1 MTNTIKNSLL
11 IRNVRPWGAALT
23 DILIHNGRIT
33 RIESGIIAER
43 TPVEEGDN
51 AIILPGLV
59 EAHAH
64 LDKSLLGMGWRP
76 NQAGPSLMD
85 KIENERRLK
94 KEWNID
100 PARQSARQVV
110 LSLGHGSTV
119 IRSHVDIDTEVGLGG
134 IEGVAATRETYRDAV
149 EIEIVAFPQSGLM
162 SCPGTLELM
171 DAALANG
178 ADVVGGLDPCGID
191 RDPQGHLDAVFAL
204 AEKHGKPIDI
214 HLHEPDELGAFSM
227 EMILD
232 RTRAH
237 GMQGKVVISHAF
249 CLGMANRARAH
260 GLVDRLARECI
271 AISTVATPSRPVPA
285 AAELRDAGVTLCA
298 GSDGIRDTWGPY
310 GNADMLERA
319 MLLGLRNNLVTDSDL
334 EHALWVCTQGGA
346 KAMGVKDYGL
356 AVGCAGDVVL
366 VDAETVAHAV
376 VERPRRNLVVKRG
389 EVVARDGA
397 ALVKAP

>member
-1 MTNTIKNSLL
+1 MKNSLL

-23 DILIHNGRIT
+23 DILIHNGAIT
-33 RIESGIIAER
+33 RITPGIKAEG

-59 EAHAH
+59 DAHAH

-110 LSLGHGSTV
+110 LALSHGTTV
-119 IRSHVDIDTEVGLGG
+119 IRSHVDIDSEVGLRG
-134 IEGVAATRETYRDAV
+134 IDGVAATRETYRDAID
-149 EIEIVAFPQSGLM
+149 IEIVAFPQSGLM
-162 SCPGTLELM
+162 SFPGTLELM

-191 RDPQGHLDAVFAL
+191 RDPQGHLDAVFGL

-214 HLHEPDELGAFSM
+214 HLHEPDELGAFSL
-227 EMILD
+227 EMILE

-249 CLGMANRARAH
+249 CLGMTNRARAH

-271 AISTVATPSRPVPA
+271 AVATVATPSRPVPA

-319 MLLGLRNNLVTDSDL
+319 MLLGLRNNFLTDSDL

-346 KAMGVKDYGL
+346 KAMGLKDYGL
-356 AVGCAGDVVL
+356 AVGCVGDVVL

-376 VERPRRNLVVKRG
+376 VERPSRKLVVKRG